1 MSDYRGEPGTIV
13 ELIQR
18 DHRLIKGLLNRF
30 DTSPLDEWGKLFQE
44 FVDYGLRHEIAEAE
58 VVFPAVRTTVAG
70 SESIVDDCLAEQ
82 RAMEARL
89 AAMEDL
95 DPTSPEFRDQLAV
108 IRDDQSRHATH
119 EEQVILP
126 MLRGQQIADLGQLAK
141 AYDAARVVAPAHPTP
156 AESPGGRLPKGSVA
170 GLAGRLRALLGRGGD

>member
-1 MSDYRGEPGTIV
+1 MTVIRGGYAGHMSDYMGEPGTIV

-18 DHRLIKGLLNRF
+18 DHRLIEGLLNRF

-58 VVFPAVRTTVAG
+58 VVFPALRTTVAG
-70 SESIVDDCLAEQ
+70 SENVVEDCLAEQ

-95 DPTSPEFRDQLAV
+95 DPTSLEFRDQLAV
-108 IRDDQSRHATH
+108 IRDDQSRHSTH

-126 MLRGQQIADLGQLAK
+126 MLRGQQIADL
-141 AYDAARVVAPAHPTP
+141 APPRPTS
-156 AESPGGRLPKGSVA
+156 AESPGGRLAKGSVA
-170 GLAGRLRALLGRGGD
+170 ALAGRLRALLGRDGD